1 MTKNV
6 GKKDIRLPGIRY
18 VRNDYV
24 HHGAGIHSTTRE
36 RAGCMYTRNKHYYEY
51 EGVPVV
57 RYRVLPNSLAMGN
70 ATHQAESKRW
80 ATTIDKKER
89 L

>member
-1 MTKNV
+1 
-6 GKKDIRLPGIRY
+6 
-18 VRNDYV
+18 
-24 HHGAGIHSTTRE
+24 
-36 RAGCMYTRNKHYYEY
+36 MYTQNKHYYEY

-70 ATHQAESKRW
+70 ATQQAESKRW